1 MRTKPPARSRH
12 LSWDEYRR
20 FSEAR
25 TLQRR
30 AWPAHRVLPPLSP
43 SQELAPV
50 FIAPWDDRELLS
62 YSQPSQLRTLPTP
75 CHLRHPIIR
84 CALRT

>member
-1 MRTKPPARSRH
+1 MRTKSPARSRH
-12 LSWDEYRR
+12 LSWHEYRR

-50 FIAPWDDRELLS
+50 FIAPWDDRELLDVCLTR
-62 YSQPSQLRTLPTP
+62 SQASSEHCPLRVTYGTQ
-75 CHLRHPIIR
+75 
-84 CALRT
+84 